1 MKTKI
6 ILNLHLSQWHLSTM
20 YWSCPLPQFCP
31 FLPSLSPFLPPPLPL
46 SPFPFPPLSF
56 PSPPPPFPLPLLPLP
71 LPFPSSVL
79 PFFPFPFS
87 LFPFSLL
94 SSSFPPPLPFP
105 PPIPF
110 PFLSFFLPPLLL
122 CLSPFLFSTSLPICS
137 YISPSELV
145 LVDSKQRVLMMIAI

>member
-31 FLPSLSPFLPPPLPL
+31 FPPSLSPFLPPPP
-46 SPFPFPPLSF
+46 SPPLSF
-56 PSPPPPFPLPLLPLP
+56 PSPPSGVSP
-71 LPFPSSVL
+71 
-79 PFFPFPFS
+79 
-87 LFPFSLL
+87 FPFSLL

-110 PFLSFFLPPLLL
+110 SLLSFLLPPLLL
-122 CLSPFLFSTSLPICS
+122 YLSPFLFSTSLPICS

-145 LVDSKQRVLMMIAI
+145 LIDSKQRVLMMITI